1 MEIDNLENV
10 VDNLYAEIKPLY
22 VQLHAFVRGRLA
34 AIDKSGTVH
43 STRPLPAHI
52 LGVFMAGKAQ
62 ITFDYTKIS
71 TLY

>member
-10 VDNLYAEIKPLY
+10 VDDLYAEIQPLY

-43 STRPLPAHI
+43 PNRPLPAHI
-52 LGVFMAGKAQ
+52 LGDKDNRKRFCNFIVA
-62 ITFDYTKIS
+62 TKF
-71 TLY
+71 